1 MQPNIT
7 KRIIDGD
14 FEVYSFYKYSDI
26 APLIKTKHRFIGASI
41 YNILAK
47 NSFRKFALAFSTK
60 EDNNRPYALGID
72 DRVDSG
78 YSHTA
83 ILAKALKSKNIKPI
97 FGKLR
102 AKNRVNYSGQTLEY
116 RLSHPRDFKYTF
128 KQDVELILI
137 DDIITTGTTLKEAKN
152 VIEKSGAK
160 ALFALTLADAKD
172 A

>member
-1 MQPNIT
+1 M
-7 KRIIDGD
+7 
-14 FEVYSFYKYSDI
+14 
-26 APLIKTKHRFIGASI
+26 
-41 YNILAK
+41 
-47 NSFRKFALAFSTK
+47 
-60 EDNNRPYALGID
+60 
-72 DRVDSG
+72 
-78 YSHTA
+78 
-83 ILAKALKSKNIKPI
+83 
-97 FGKLR
+97 
-102 AKNRVNYSGQTLEY
+102 EY